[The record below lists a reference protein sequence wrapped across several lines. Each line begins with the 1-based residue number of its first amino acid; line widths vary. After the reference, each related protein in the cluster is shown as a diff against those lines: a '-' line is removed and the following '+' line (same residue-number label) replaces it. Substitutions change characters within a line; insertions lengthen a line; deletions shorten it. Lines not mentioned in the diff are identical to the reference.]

1 MGSKMG
7 WDKEINI
14 DHNQCGLSKL
24 QWAIILGVKG
34 VDEKEKEKENVNAQ
48 DCPLGLGGGEN

>member
-1 MGSKMG
+1 
-7 WDKEINI
+7 
-14 DHNQCGLSKL
+14 
-24 QWAIILGVKG
+24 VKG